1 MTSTIKTASKTS
13 PVFWGLILAATGL
26 GLYDFIFR
34 LKLQFKPETSAW
46 YAKSWLVAGVAA
58 LIFVA
63 VILWVDRY
71 ERESWKWLTLA
82 VLWGALVAPAFNY
95 QLRIVMRDAIFQE
108 IVRMPISSDHAKQV
122 VNAVLPLSVPFSE
135 EISKGLFVF
144 LIFLGIPHEF
154 DSLLDG
160 IVFGAMVGIGF
171 AMVEQVKYLQLNI
184 VHSTAT
190 PVEALWEEAYQRI
203 FLTGLWSHPM
213 LTAFTGAGLGWARV
227 TRSHWQRWTAPILG
241 LCLAIFIHKN
251 WNFLADSII
260 HNESFERAA
269 IILISPY
276 AILMIVLILIAW
288 QREQKAFAYLT
299 DGRIEYSKVE
309 TLRSPSSRWSSQWA
323 VWRKGGFRVWR
334 KVVQLQRAQ
343 IELAFLRWHLAEK
356 HAADEEKAKAK
367 LDEHKRLIADL
378 EKQITASVAGE

>member
-1 MTSTIKTASKTS
+1 
-13 PVFWGLILAATGL
+13 
-26 GLYDFIFR
+26 
-34 LKLQFKPETSAW
+34 
-46 YAKSWLVAGVAA
+46 
-58 LIFVA
+58 
-63 VILWVDRY
+63 
-71 ERESWKWLTLA
+71 
-82 VLWGALVAPAFNY
+82 
-95 QLRIVMRDAIFQE
+95 
-108 IVRMPISSDHAKQV
+108 
-122 VNAVLPLSVPFSE
+122 
-135 EISKGLFVF
+135 
-144 LIFLGIPHEF
+144 
-154 DSLLDG
+154 
-160 IVFGAMVGIGF
+160 
-171 AMVEQVKYLQLNI
+171 
-184 VHSTAT
+184 
-190 PVEALWEEAYQRI
+190 
-203 FLTGLWSHPM
+203 M